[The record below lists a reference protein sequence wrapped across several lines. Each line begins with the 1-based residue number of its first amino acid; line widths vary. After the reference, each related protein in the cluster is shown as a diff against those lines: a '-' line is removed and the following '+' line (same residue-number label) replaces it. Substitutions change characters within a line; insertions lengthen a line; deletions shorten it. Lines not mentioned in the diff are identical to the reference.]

1 VQIDNAAHL
10 GGTIGGVVIAATWQR
25 GYEYGQRAQNVI
37 VAACIALVA
46 VSGVTVY
53 VRDRTDPYL
62 FMDVEERYNAALAAL
77 SAGRC
82 EKAQNAIKRAR
93 QMDPANN
100 HLRAH
105 AEQIEREC
113 AKP

>member
-1 VQIDNAAHL
+1 
-10 GGTIGGVVIAATWQR
+10 
-25 GYEYGQRAQNVI
+25 
-37 VAACIALVA
+37 

-53 VRDRTDPYL
+53 VRHRTDPYL
-62 FMDVEERYNAALAAL
+62 IMDVEERYNAALAAL

-82 EKAQNAIKRAR
+82 EKAPNAIKRAR